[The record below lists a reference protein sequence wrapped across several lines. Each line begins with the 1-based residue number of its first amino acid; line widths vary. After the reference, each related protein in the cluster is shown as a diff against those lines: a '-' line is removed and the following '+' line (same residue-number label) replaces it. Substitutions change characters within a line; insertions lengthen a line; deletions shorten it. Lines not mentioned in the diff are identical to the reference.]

1 MILQGWSC
9 SVSLTLWA
17 LASHFVGSP
26 NAPIPSGG
34 LWSGPQHLCTI
45 SLQGTTSLCSGSW
58 SYFHGAGTEPACI
71 AFSIM
76 G

>member
-26 NAPIPSGG
+26 NAPFPQEGSGMAPSTSVQSACRGQ
-34 LWSGPQHLCTI
+34 LPCAQGPGPIFMGQAQ
-45 SLQGTTSLCSGSW
+45 SLLV
-58 SYFHGAGTEPACI
+58 
-71 AFSIM
+71 
-76 G
+76 